1 METCFGKITFRTST
15 NSRKVMT
22 PITSATTTS
31 FPPYA
36 YPLPH
41 RVRHPFLTN
50 QVKPPTRSMKILRFV
65 GYQSNQCRVTSLSA
79 KIKGRA
85 PPPARAPPL
94 SCLLSRAL
102 SHVSVLYSIPLDPPP
117 SSHVFARLHN
127 FTAAQKLEVRG
138 LNSFFVT
145 SDAALELGQSV
156 VLTALIASNHDTAS
170 S

>member
-1 METCFGKITFRTST
+1 
-15 NSRKVMT
+15 
-22 PITSATTTS
+22 
-31 FPPYA
+31 
-36 YPLPH
+36 
-41 RVRHPFLTN
+41 
-50 QVKPPTRSMKILRFV
+50 
-65 GYQSNQCRVTSLSA
+65 
-79 KIKGRA
+79 
-85 PPPARAPPL
+85 
-94 SCLLSRAL
+94 
-102 SHVSVLYSIPLDPPP
+102 LYSIPLDPPP